1 MHPKIKREREG
12 GGKELRNNIYGGG
25 GKKFALATP
34 LKSGKPKIFWCPE
47 KALNEALFT
56 TLNIKR
62 LGHSY
67 EIV

>member
-1 MHPKIKREREG
+1 MHPKIKRERGRGEG
-12 GGKELRNNIYGGG
+12 VKKQHIWGG